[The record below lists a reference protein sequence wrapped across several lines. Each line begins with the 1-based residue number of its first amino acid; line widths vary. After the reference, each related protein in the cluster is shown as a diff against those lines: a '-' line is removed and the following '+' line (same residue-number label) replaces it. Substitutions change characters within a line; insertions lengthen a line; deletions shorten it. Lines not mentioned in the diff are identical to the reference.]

1 LSQTIRLRIRLSV
14 MRLNQ
19 FLKPFQIFALHKVKK
34 YYVNFVQFY
43 AYVKQNALHKV
54 SLDYVKQILYLQLY
68 IKLKNEPFI
77 IYKEIIE
84 GYAGGYSQNL

>member
-1 LSQTIRLRIRLSV
+1 LSQTIHLRIRLSV

-19 FLKPFQIFALHKVKK
+19 FLKPFQVFALHKVKK

-68 IKLKNEPFI
+68 IKSKNSLYI
-77 IYKEIIE
+77 IYKGI
-84 GYAGGYSQNL
+84 YGGR